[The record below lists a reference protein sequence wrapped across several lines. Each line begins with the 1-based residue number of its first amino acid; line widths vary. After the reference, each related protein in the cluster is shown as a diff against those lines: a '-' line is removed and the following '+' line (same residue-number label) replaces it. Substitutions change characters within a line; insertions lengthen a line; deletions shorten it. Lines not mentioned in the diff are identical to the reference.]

1 MEFEDVIRRRK
12 STRLF
17 SSKTLEQE
25 KIDKILEAARIAPTA
40 KNNQPFKIIV
50 INSKEGLAKI
60 DLCSP
65 CRYKAPIV
73 FLLVGDTE
81 KAFKKDSIPIYVMDS
96 SIVATHMILEAT
108 NIGVDNIWIEY
119 FDSDKLIREFDLP
132 NNLIPVCLLPMG
144 YKSKI
149 CPPSPMHKIRKS
161 LDKIVEYR

>member
-1 MEFEDVIRRRK
+1 M
-12 STRLF
+12 
-17 SSKTLEQE
+17 
-25 KIDKILEAARIAPTA
+25 
-40 KNNQPFKIIV
+40 
-50 INSKEGLAKI
+50 
-60 DLCSP
+60 
-65 CRYKAPIV
+65 
-73 FLLVGDTE
+73 GDTE